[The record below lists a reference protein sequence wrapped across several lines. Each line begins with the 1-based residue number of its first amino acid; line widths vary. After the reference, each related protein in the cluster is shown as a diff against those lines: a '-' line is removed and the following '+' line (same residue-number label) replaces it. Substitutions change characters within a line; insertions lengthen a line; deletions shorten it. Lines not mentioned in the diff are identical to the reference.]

1 MAENIVIADDKV
13 LSAKIKQ
20 EIKQDIKQDIK
31 QEIKQDEMFNET
43 SAKSSDTKKA
53 ELQKSSNG
61 KKKKKKLSMSSKD
74 ILKCIVVLS
83 LIALIGGVLLGV
95 INWLTYVDPDM
106 KIMGKV
112 AKFHDIPLESIS
124 KNVDRVVNQDGS
136 KSLIKEVYEAKG
148 EDGKTLGFAYYAVGA
163 GAKAG
168 TMQLLVYVA
177 PNGVIKEISVYS
189 QTETAGYFAKVEKAN
204 KPKYIGVDINKIDA
218 FDLLGSKGNPVD
230 ESDINA
236 VSQATFTSRGYNN
249 AINAVVYAFKNFK
262 EVA

>member
-13 LSAKIKQ
+13 LSAKMKQ

-43 SAKSSDTKKA
+43 SAKSSETKKA

-136 KSLIKEVYEAKG
+136 KSLIK
-148 EDGKTLGFAYYAVGA
+148 AVMRQRA
-163 GAKAG
+163 RTEKRSALR
-168 TMQLLVYVA
+168 TMQLVLA
-177 PNGVIKEISVYS
+177 QRLAQCSCLFMLR
-189 QTETAGYFAKVEKAN
+189 QTA
-204 KPKYIGVDINKIDA
+204 
-218 FDLLGSKGNPVD
+218 S
-230 ESDINA
+230 
-236 VSQATFTSRGYNN
+236 
-249 AINAVVYAFKNFK
+249 
-262 EVA
+262 